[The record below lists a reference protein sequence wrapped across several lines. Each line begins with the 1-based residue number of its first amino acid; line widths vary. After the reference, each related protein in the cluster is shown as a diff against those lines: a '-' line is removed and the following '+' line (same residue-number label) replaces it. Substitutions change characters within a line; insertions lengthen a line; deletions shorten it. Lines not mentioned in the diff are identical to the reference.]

1 MSNIVTG
8 LQYKKISRQK
18 GYGKVMKNKKIAA
31 ALTALAMIPSSA
43 LADVSYT
50 VQKGD
55 SYWNISQKFNTSLSS
70 VLNANGA
77 GSNSSLSVGQIITV
91 PSNTYTVQK
100 GDTYYLIAKKCGVS
114 LSSLLSLN
122 GATSSSVLYPNQKI
136 KIPDSGS
143 GYTTYTV
150 QKGDTYWTISQKYG
164 VSLNS
169 ILEANNATT
178 NDYLDIGD
186 KVKIPGGT
194 TSGGS
199 SGSSGGNTG
208 SSGGSSTGS
217 AYITYTTHT
226 VKSGD
231 TLWNIAIKYGIP
243 YSELLEVNSLT
254 ESSYVYNGMKLTI
267 PVHHVP
273 VKYAPAGYGELL
285 DWFTEAQYVIPI
297 NADFTIVDL
306 DTGKSFNA
314 RRTVG
319 SGHADCEPLT
329 ANDTAKMKEIWGGS
343 FNWNKRSVLV
353 KYNGRTIAASAAG
366 MLHAGNEGAAGGEWT
381 SWRSDDYGAGINYDY
396 VKGNNANG
404 HFDLHFYK
412 SIGHSSGVENKTHQA
427 NVLRSAGK

>member
-1 MSNIVTG
+1 MKH
-8 LQYKKISRQK
+8 KKI
-18 GYGKVMKNKKIAA
+18 IAS
-31 ALTALAMIPSSA
+31 LTAMALIPSAA

-55 SYWNISQKFNTSLSS
+55 SYWNISQRFNTSLSS
-70 VLNANGA
+70 VLNANDA
-77 GSNSSLSVGQIITV
+77 NSNSSLMVGQIITI

-114 LSSLLSLN
+114 LSSLLNANSASGN
-122 GATSSSVLYPNQKI
+122 STLYPGQKI
-136 KIPDSGS
+136 SIPDSGS

-164 VSLNS
+164 ITLGE
-169 ILEANNATT
+169 ILTANNASE
-178 NDYLDIGD
+178 NSSLYIGD
-186 KVKIPGGT
+186 IVKIPT
-194 TSGGS
+194 TGSGDSSSNSGGS
-199 SGSSGGNTG
+199 TS
-208 SSGGSSTGS
+208 GS
-217 AYITYTTHT
+217 AYVTYTTHT
-226 VKSGD
+226 VSSGD

-243 YSELLEVNSLT
+243 YSELLEVNSLN
-254 ESSYVYNGMKLTI
+254 ESSKIYTGMKLTI

-273 VKYAPAGYGELL
+273 VKYAPSGYGELL
-285 DWFTEAQYVIPI
+285 EWFSEAQYVIPI
-297 NADFTIVDL
+297 NTDFTIVDL
-306 DTGKSFNA
+306 ETGKSFNA

-329 ANDTAKMKEIWGGS
+329 ASDTAIMKEIWGGS

-396 VKGNNANG
+396 VKGNNAHG

-412 SIGHSSGVENKTHQA
+412 SIGHSSGVENATHQA
-427 NVLRSAGK
+427 NVLKSAGQ

>member
-1 MSNIVTG
+1 M
-8 LQYKKISRQK
+8 R
-18 GYGKVMKNKKIAA
+18 NKKIIAS
-31 ALTALAMIPSSA
+31 LTAMALIPSAA

-55 SYWNISQKFNTSLSS
+55 SYWNISQRFNTSLNSL
-70 VLNANGA
+70 LNANNASG
-77 GSNSSLSVGQIITV
+77 NSSLMVGQIISV

-100 GDTYYLIAKKCGVS
+100 GDTYYLIAKKCGIS
-114 LSSLLSLN
+114 LSSLLSAN
-122 GATSSSVLYPNQKI
+122 GASSSSTLYPGQKI
-136 KIPDSGS
+136 SIPDSGS
-143 GYTTYTV
+143 GYTKYTV

-164 VSLNS
+164 ISLSS
-169 ILEANNATT
+169 ILAANNATE
-178 NDYLDIGD
+178 NSALYIGD
-186 KVKIPGGT
+186 TVKIP
-194 TSGGS
+194 S
-199 SGSSGGNTG
+199 SDSGNTG
-208 SSGGSSTGS
+208 STGGSSSGTGTSGS
-217 AYITYTTHT
+217 AYVTYSTHT
-226 VKSGD
+226 VQDGD

-243 YSELLEVNSLT
+243 YSELLEVNSLS
-254 ESSYVYNGMKLTI
+254 ESSYVYTGMKLTI

-273 VKYAPAGYGELL
+273 VKYAPSGYGELL
-285 DWFTEAQYVIPI
+285 EWFSEAQYVIPI
-297 NADFTIVDL
+297 NTDFTIVDL
-306 DTGKSFNA
+306 ATGKSFNA

-329 ANDTAKMKEIWGGS
+329 SADTAIMKEIWGGS

-412 SIGHSSGVENKTHQA
+412 SIGHSSGVESTAHQA
-427 NVLRSAGK
+427 NVLKSAGK